1 MGPGTTRNSAFN
13 KTTSGRQ
20 GYNNRNLSSG
30 RFGTECEDLADM
42 GIPGLTT
49 RYTCARNDDID
60 RNLAKFLN
68 WRLES
73 PDDRDRL
80 HVTFR
85 LLNKLE
91 PGVYQY
97 GTRTVKVRVTY
108 SDYTES
114 KQLQV
119 AEVGNIF
126 VPIQGFITA
135 CEKRELDLVE
145 RRAMRRGETGK
156 GELALQRD
164 RRDAK
169 VRAHNTGEG
178 GKKSNGQGGTT
189 VECLNYSEELNLI
202 AFGGVQG
209 KIGVLDATTVTF
221 KGLYDAHNPATAG
234 RKGEG

>member
-1 MGPGTTRNSAFN
+1 MIEIGCMLPF
-13 KTTSGRQ
+13 
-20 GYNNRNLSSG
+20 
-30 RFGTECEDLADM
+30 
-42 GIPGLTT
+42 
-49 RYTCARNDDID
+49 
-60 RNLAKFLN
+60 
-68 WRLES
+68 W
-73 PDDRDRL
+73 
-80 HVTFR
+80 

-156 GELALQRD
+156 GELAL
-164 RRDAK
+164 
-169 VRAHNTGEG
+169 
-178 GKKSNGQGGTT
+178 
-189 VECLNYSEELNLI
+189 
-202 AFGGVQG
+202 
-209 KIGVLDATTVTF
+209 
-221 KGLYDAHNPATAG
+221 
-234 RKGEG
+234 